1 MKKTTKRLMASLSI
15 TLLFNIKTHAQ
26 ITLTKSKAEDQ
37 NEWELYLKGFVQ
49 TDFTVDFQDMK
60 SIEGFAAQ
68 SITVPQRNIASS
80 NFSVKQSQI
89 GLGIKQKNPK
99 GDDNFS
105 AYVEI
110 DLYGPNGTTAP
121 RFRQGYIKW
130 QKWTA
135 GQTWSNFSDPEI
147 YPNIFDFIGPD
158 GLLFNRRMQVRYAT
172 KISAKENLSFSLE
185 DPNTPSISLPI
196 DSLNW
201 KKRAVIPTFTA
212 MYRYGDEKNYIKM
225 GALIS
230 PISYDMRYSLDDV
243 YQTKTMIGW
252 GAMIS
257 ARRYINDMNS
267 FRFQTSY
274 GKGYATNNSDLNG
287 EKYDAVPN
295 PANRNLL
302 ETLPLFNVVGM
313 YEHWWNPQWSS
324 VAFISYSSV
333 GDKDFV
339 QKDMAKNFQN
349 IGLNVAFQ
357 PFKKLKMGV
366 EGNYGRVR
374 NFNDQQAHAWRLQA
388 STALSF

>member
-1 MKKTTKRLMASLSI
+1 MKKQNKRLSALLAIGLFFPAI
-15 TLLFNIKTHAQ
+15 TFAQ

-49 TDFTVDFQDMK
+49 TDFTTDFQDMR

-105 AYVEI
+105 AYVEV
-110 DLYGPNGTTAP
+110 DLYGPNGTTGVH
-121 RFRQGYIKW
+121 FRQGYIKW
-130 QKWTA
+130 KKWLA
-135 GQTWSNFSDPEI
+135 GQTYSNFSDPEI
-147 YPNIFDFIGPD
+147 FPNILDFIGPD
-158 GLLFNRRMQVRYAT
+158 GLLFNRRMQVRYSN
-172 KISAKENLSFSLE
+172 KISPKENLSFAIE
-185 DPNTPSISLPI
+185 DPNTPSISLPV

-201 KKRAVIPTFTA
+201 KKRAIIPTFTA
-212 MYRYGDEKNYIKM
+212 MYRYGDEKDYIKA

-230 PISYDMRYSLDDV
+230 PIGYDMRYNINDE
-243 YQTKTMIGW
+243 YMTKIMVGW
-252 GAMIS
+252 GVMIS
-257 ARRYINDMNS
+257 GRRYMNDSNS

-274 GKGYATNNSDLNG
+274 GQGYATNNSDLNG

-295 PANRNLL
+295 PYNRNLL
-302 ETLPLFNVVGM
+302 QTLPLFNMVGM
-313 YEHWWNPQWSS
+313 YEHWWNPKWSS
-324 VAFISYSSV
+324 VAFVSYSRV
-333 GDKDFV
+333 GNRDFIPKDL
-339 QKDMAKNFQN
+339 AKNFQN
-349 IGLNVAFQ
+349 VGLNLIFQ

-366 EGNYGRVR
+366 EGNYGRIR
-374 NFNDQQAHAWRLQA
+374 NFNDQKAQAWRIQA